1 MIKGVRAVGV
11 VAVEAARVFMSDI
24 ALTKL
29 SRAVKIDEELVTVI
43 CWFQ

>member
-1 MIKGVRAVGV
+1 MIKGVRAVDV
-11 VAVEAARVFMSDI
+11 VAVEAAQVFMSDI

-29 SRAVKIDEELVTVI
+29 SRAVEMDEESVTVI